1 VILTKFPHACF
12 RLEKDGSV
20 LVVDPG
26 GLSDP
31 AGALLGADGVLVTHV
46 HPDHLDADAL
56 RTAAAARPGLTV
68 WAHPEVLA
76 TLDGLGVRTVPV
88 VPGDEVTAVGF
99 AVRVFGDRHAHIHE
113 DVPDLPNN
121 AYLIDGRIYYPGD
134 SFSLPG
140 VPVEILMVPVGGP
153 WMKIAEAIDMVRAVA
168 PGRVHPTHD
177 AVLSPTGQAFSD
189 NWVAQRGGADYS
201 RLPVGEPQEI

>member
-1 VILTKFPHACF
+1 MLLTKFSHACL

-31 AGALLGADGVLVTHV
+31 ATALHGADGVLITHE
-46 HPDHLDADAL
+46 HPDHLDVDAL
-56 RTAAAARPGLTV
+56 RTAAAERPLTV

-76 TLDGLGVRTVPV
+76 KLDGLDTVAV

-99 AVRVFGDRHAHIHE
+99 TVRAYGGRHAHIHE

-121 AYLIDGRIYYPGD
+121 GYLIDGRIYYPGD
-134 SFSLPG
+134 SFDPPG
-140 VPVEILMVPVGGP
+140 VPVEVLFVPIGGP
-153 WMKIAEAIDMVRAVA
+153 WMKIAEAIDFVRAVA
-168 PGRVHPTHD
+168 PGRAHPTHD
-177 AVLSPTGQAFSD
+177 AVLSPPGQAFSD
-189 NWVAQRGGADYS
+189 NWMAQRGNAPYS
-201 RLPVGEPQEI
+201 RLTGPVEL